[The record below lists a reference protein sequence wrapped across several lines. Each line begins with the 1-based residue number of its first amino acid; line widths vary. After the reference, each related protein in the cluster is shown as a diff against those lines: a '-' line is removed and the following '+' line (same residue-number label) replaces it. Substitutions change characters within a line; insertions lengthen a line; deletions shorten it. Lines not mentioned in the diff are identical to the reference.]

1 MATADYKQI
10 SAIARKR
17 RAANIAAYYKTPT
30 WNEADLPRNLTEF
43 ALSSGYYTS
52 GELAIIQSE
61 ADVILEKIQTKAWTA
76 LEVTQAFCK
85 ASALAQELTNCLTE
99 VLYAEAFER
108 AKYLDDYLART
119 GKTIGPLHGL
129 PISLKDCFIT
139 APHPSSIGMAAYA
152 NEPLQKDTLLVTILR
167 DLGAVFY
174 VKTNVPTAMMM
185 AETNNNVWGECRNAL
200 HKGLSP
206 GGSSG
211 GEGALIAFKASPLG
225 VGTDI
230 GGSIRI
236 PAAWSYM
243 YGLKPSFGRY
253 PVYGGKSGIPGQEHI
268 LAVNGPMSRSL
279 KSLQIYSEAVLSEHV
294 APWEVDHKVVPIPW
308 RKNVI
313 QPPGRKLRI
322 GIIGI
327 DDGLT
332 TVHPPV
338 ERALNMTRAAL
349 EKAGHE
355 VFTWSASEDHP
366 VIAKNLQ
373 AAFFDL
379 GAAAITDLLKPYNEP
394 FFPCMEGYGI
404 AAAAGEGQLGPTK
417 MRLMNLKRNELQ
429 KAYLDRW
436 NATAADGKPRMDA
449 IICACSPWAAPRLGQ
464 TQENLYVGWTGFVNY
479 LDFPS
484 CTFPVTLADKTLDK
498 ARDMSSFKPL
508 SDIDG
513 RIQADY
519 DAEFYHGA
527 PVALQLVG
535 KRLEEEKVL
544 EMTQVVA
551 DALKAAS

>member
-43 ALSSGYYTS
+43 ALKSGYYTND
-52 GELAIIQSE
+52 ELAIIQSE
-61 ADVILEKIQTKAWTA
+61 ADVILEKIKTKAWTA
-76 LEVTQAFCK
+76 LQVAQAFCK

-108 AKYLDDYLART
+108 AKYLDDYLERT

-139 APHPSSIGMAAYA
+139 APYPSSIGMAAYA

-185 AETNNNVWGECRNAL
+185 AETNNNIWGECRNAL

-279 KSLQIYSEAVLSEHV
+279 KSLQIYSEAVLSERV
-294 APWEVDHKVVPIPW
+294 APWEVVSFGGW
-308 RKNVI
+308 LTKNTT
-313 QPPGRKLRI
+313 QPYRFKSQLTVRAGPQSNPHPMAQGR
-322 GIIGI
+322 
-327 DDGLT
+327 
-332 TVHPPV
+332 HPAARAQV
-338 ERALNMTRAAL
+338 EDWHHRHRRRPHHRPPPSRESTEHDSSRAGKGR
-349 EKAGHE
+349 
-355 VFTWSASEDHP
+355 P
-366 VIAKNLQ
+366 R
-373 AAFFDL
+373 
-379 GAAAITDLLKPYNEP
+379 
-394 FFPCMEGYGI
+394 
-404 AAAAGEGQLGPTK
+404 
-417 MRLMNLKRNELQ
+417 RL
-429 KAYLDRW
+429 
-436 NATAADGKPRMDA
+436 
-449 IICACSPWAAPRLGQ
+449 C
-464 TQENLYVGWTGFVNY
+464 
-479 LDFPS
+479 
-484 CTFPVTLADKTLDK
+484 
-498 ARDMSSFKPL
+498 
-508 SDIDG
+508 
-513 RIQADY
+513 
-519 DAEFYHGA
+519 
-527 PVALQLVG
+527 LVG
-535 KRLEEEKVL
+535 FRRPPCHRQGSS
-544 EMTQVVA
+544 TPSSA
-551 DALKAAS
+551 